1 MLQTRRVTMVR
12 GPATVRVR
20 GGRCTVLAADVSDS
34 VVNVRAGKA
43 LPFEHY
49 ETEKRKEE
57 EDGSGPPGATITTT
71 TATIIETDGERWE
84 ADPARAGTWMWRR
97 AARRLLLLPPLL
109 EGNRK
114 VIMIV
119 GRADAGKSTFATFL
133 ANSAL
138 AAGLVPCVVDG
149 DIGQG
154 DLAPPGAMGAALL
167 RAPATDLR
175 DVRADLYEFV
185 GDITPSA
192 AAAAAGGLERVVA
205 EKLRLLVGR
214 ARRLDNVD
222 ICIVNTDGYVS
233 FGGGARYKAM
243 LASQLRPDAAV
254 VIGRGVP
261 AQLQAALAR
270 KSLVMRVRSGAHIKT
285 YQERMA
291 RRLEQYMRHVGAG
304 SVTCDLAA
312 LRVIA
317 VGGGPAGQGGV
328 ERQGGEGGGKEA
340 MAEGMFVGL
349 GLAGRVVGFG
359 IVEGI
364 TGNGDDRRGRMVVT
378 IRTDTASFDAV
389 YLSNI
394 LLKDGK
400 EVRLFL

>member
-49 ETEKRKEE
+49 ETEKRQE

-71 TATIIETDGERWE
+71 AAAIIETDGERWE

-97 AARRLLLLPPLL
+97 AARRLL

-192 AAAAAGGLERVVA
+192 AAAAGGLERVVA

-270 KSLVMRVRSGAHIKT
+270 KSLVVRVRSGAHIKT

-328 ERQGGEGGGKEA
+328 GRQGGGGEEGA

-364 TGNGDDRRGRMVVT
+364 TGNGDDRRGRTVVT

-394 LLKDGK
+394 LLKGGK

>member
-1 MLQTRRVTMVR
+1 MVR

-49 ETEKRKEE
+49 ETEKRQE
-57 EDGSGPPGATITTT
+57 EDGSGPPGATITT

-185 GDITPSA
+185 GDITPS
-192 AAAAAGGLERVVA
+192 AAAAGGLERVVA

-317 VGGGPAGQGGV
+317 VGGGPAGQQAIR
-328 ERQGGEGGGKEA
+328 EKEGGEVV
-340 MAEGMFVGL
+340 EGMFVGL

-364 TGNGDDRRGRMVVT
+364 TGNGDDRRGRTVVT

-394 LLKDGK
+394 LLKGGK